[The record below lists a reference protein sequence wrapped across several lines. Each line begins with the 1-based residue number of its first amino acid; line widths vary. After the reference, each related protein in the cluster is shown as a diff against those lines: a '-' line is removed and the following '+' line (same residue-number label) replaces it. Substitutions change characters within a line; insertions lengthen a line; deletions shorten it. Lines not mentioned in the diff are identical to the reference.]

1 MPNGNGQQPNDS
13 SNQGN
18 NGIPTGQQPTG
29 NPSGGQQL
37 MEMAFL
43 IIVMKKILKI

>member
-29 NPSGGQQL
+29 
-37 MEMAFL
+37 
-43 IIVMKKILKI
+43 K